1 MVAAEE
7 LALAVGQTLLRL
19 AGDRFLEFLYL
30 AEEDGALELL
40 RGFSVLDEVRKA
52 EILKYISASTAPSC
66 IECMGATKDI
76 SASVSHAG

>member
-7 LALAVGQTLLRL
+7 LALAVGKTLLRL

-40 RGFSVLDEVRKA
+40 REISVLDEERKA
-52 EILKYISASTAPSC
+52 EVLKYISASTAPSC
-66 IECMGATKDI
+66 IERMGVATEI
-76 SASVSHAG
+76 STGVSHAG